1 VVIYYQKKRVG
12 AKYQVGL
19 RDRVT
24 TMVLDIIENK
34 EGWRMM

>member
-1 VVIYYQKKRVG
+1 VVIYSQKRVG

-19 RDRVT
+19 TVFA
-24 TMVLDIIENK
+24 MVLDIIENK

>member
-1 VVIYYQKKRVG
+1 VVIYSPKKRVG
-12 AKYQVGL
+12 AKYQGIK
-19 RDRVT
+19 RPFA